1 MLEKNKEFK
10 CSFSISG
17 IALEQLEKYAPKVIE
32 NFQEMAKTKRVEFL
46 AETYYHSLAW
56 LYSSLEFESQ
66 VHMHHKK
73 MMDLFGYEPT
83 AFRNTELIYE
93 NKLAVEV
100 EKLGYKVV
108 LAEGADHILGW
119 RSPNYIYS
127 PMGTENLK
135 LLMKNYRLSDD
146 IAFRFSDQNWGDWPL
161 TADKYAGWL
170 SDINGNGYVVNLFL
184 DFETFGEHHAEDT
197 GIFEFMKHLPKEV
210 LSKTDMDFVTVTEAS
225 EKYPVSDVIDVPYP
239 ISWADEKR
247 SLSAWTDN
255 AMQRSALKAIFAIEE
270 EIRNANEVQ
279 LLDDWRKLQSSDH
292 FYYMS
297 TSTLESGE
305 VHAHFS
311 PYESP
316 YSAFTNYMNVLHDIN
331 YRIKNSLNLPHNYA

>member
-1 MLEKNKEFK
+1 
-10 CSFSISG
+10 
-17 IALEQLEKYAPKVIE
+17 
-32 NFQEMAKTKRVEFL
+32 
-46 AETYYHSLAW
+46 
-56 LYSSLEFESQ
+56 
-66 VHMHHKK
+66 MHHQK
-73 MMDLFGYEPT
+73 MVEVLGYEPT

-93 NKLAVEV
+93 NKLAEAVEA
-100 EKLGYKVV
+100 LGYKVV

-119 RSPNYIYS
+119 RSPDYVYT
-127 PMGTENLK
+127 PMGTNKLK

-146 IAFRFSDQNWGDWPL
+146 IAFRFSDQNWSGWPL
-161 TADKYAGWL
+161 TSEKYADWL
-170 SDINGNGYVVNLFL
+170 SAVNGNGYVVNLFL
-184 DFETFGEHHAEDT
+184 DFETFGEHHGKDS
-197 GIFEFMKHLPKEV
+197 GIFDFMRHLPKEI
-210 LSKTDMDFVTVTEAS
+210 LKKKDMDFVTVSEAG
-225 EKYPVSDVIDVPYP
+225 EKYPASDVVDVPYP

-255 AMQRSALKAIFAIEE
+255 AMQRSALKAIFGIEK
-270 EIRNANEVQ
+270 EILETGEAE

-311 PYESP
+311 PYDSP

-331 YRIKNSLNLPHNYA
+331 YRIKNLLDSPKSNYA